1 MKRELMPIVA
11 LGAMLVMGTI
21 SRADEPQREKAPPR
35 PVELADG
42 KIKLMAPGEWKAV
55 EPRVRII
62 EHEFALPGKEKDD
75 VPGRLTIMI
84 AGGSV
89 EDNIDRWLGQFVQP
103 DRTDTKER
111 ARVEEDKIEGMAVHW
126 VDVAGTFKDQAGPF
140 APAVEREKYRMLA
153 AIIELGDGRRG
164 NYFIKLTG
172 PEGTLGFQEENFRAF
187 VKSIRGGN

>member
-11 LGAMLVMGTI
+11 LCVTLVMFAI
-21 SRADEPQREKAPPR
+21 SRADEPQREKSPPR

-42 KIKLMAPGEWKAV
+42 KIRLMAPGEWKV
-55 EPRVRII
+55 IEPRVRII

-89 EDNIDRWLGQFVQP
+89 EDNIERWLGQFAQP
-103 DRTDTKER
+103 DRADTKER
-111 ARVEEDKIEGMAVHW
+111 AKIEQDKIEGMKVHW

-140 APAVEREKYRMLA
+140 APAVERERYRMLA

-172 PEGTLGFQEENFRAF
+172 PEETLGFQEENFRDF
-187 VKSIRGGN
+187 VKSVRGGI